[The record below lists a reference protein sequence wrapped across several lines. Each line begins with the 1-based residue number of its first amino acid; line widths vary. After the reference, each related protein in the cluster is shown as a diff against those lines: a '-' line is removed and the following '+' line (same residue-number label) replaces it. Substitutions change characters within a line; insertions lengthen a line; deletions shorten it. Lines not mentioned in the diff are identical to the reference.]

1 MTWPGPSS
9 SAKTVADM
17 EMLASQVVGSP
28 VVLAIWTTR
37 QLWFDGLVN
46 GMVFGLLALGV
57 VLVYRSTRVINLAVG
72 NMGLPASGLMSVMV
86 LNYGFPYWA
95 ALALALLVGIAVG
108 AIVERAIIRRL
119 FDAPRVIIL
128 VATIGIAQL
137 MQAILAAF
145 PEVERMRGARY
156 PVPLGF
162 QWNDVFGLRIT
173 GPKLTI
179 LVLVPLLA
187 FGLSWFLNHTV
198 FGQTVQAS
206 ASNADLA
213 RMSGIDPKTVQLFVW
228 TVAGL
233 LSSVSLLLLSGNR
246 GSITGM
252 ANLGP
257 NTMSR
262 ALVAAVI
269 AGMVSFPRAIV
280 AGLVIGV
287 AQAHVQFLFLE
298 QGGLIDFI
306 LFIVVAVAVA
316 FQSRGASESEGSFSF
331 SARRRPIP
339 ERLRQIWWVRRM
351 STIAMG
357 LLLAVAVALPMLVS
371 RPSRHLLY
379 ASILAFAVC
388 AVSMTI
394 VTGWAG
400 QLSLGQMTF
409 AGVGA
414 LIAAGFNRGL
424 EVGIGIGDWHFFSI
438 NVPRVPYVVS
448 MLLASLVAAGI
459 AALIGLGALRVKG
472 LLLAVTTF
480 AFALAAQQYIFRRPA
495 FNGGFTQSI
504 PFRRGSVGPFD
515 LSSQRS
521 YYYLCL
527 AMLVIVMVIV
537 RSLRASG
544 IGRSIIGVREN
555 EYTAAAYTVGPSRT
569 KLMAFALAGGIAGL
583 GGALLGGLV
592 QNIPYTE
599 RLFQI
604 GDSLRLV
611 SMVVIG
617 GLGTLMG
624 PVIGAMWVVG
634 LPAFWPDNDLVPLFT
649 SSIGLLVLLLYFP
662 GGLIQIAYV
671 ARDAVLRLAEAR
683 LGEAPI
689 ERMTTPPAAAFMNR
703 TEPPSLTGPALEVT
717 DVSVTFG
724 GLRAVDEA
732 SIVAQPGEVVGL
744 IGTNGAGK
752 STLMNAIGGFAPS
765 EGTVRI
771 MGKDASPMSPANR
784 ARLGLGRTFQ
794 AARLFPDLTVRETVQ
809 VALEARGR
817 TGLLSTAFFLPSATQ
832 SERSKRSDAEDL
844 ISFLGL
850 GRYADA
856 FVADLSTGTRRIVE
870 LTGLLALD
878 ARILCLDEPTAGIAQ
893 RETEAFG
900 PLLKQIQQEL
910 GATMVVIEHDMPMI
924 MALSDRVYCLE
935 AGQVIAEGLPNEVR
949 NDPKVVASYLGTDER
964 AIDRSD
970 S

>member
-1 MTWPGPSS
+1 M
-9 SAKTVADM
+9 AELDA
-17 EMLASQVVGSP
+17 LASP
-28 VVLAIWTTR
+28 MILAVWTTR
-37 QLWFDGLVN
+37 QLWFDGIVN

-72 NMGLPASGLMSVMV
+72 NMGLPASGLMGVMV
-86 LNYGFPYWA
+86 INYGFPYWA

-128 VATIGIAQL
+128 VATIGVAQL
-137 MQAILAAF
+137 MQAVLASF
-145 PEVERMRGARY
+145 PEVERVRGQRY

-173 GPKLTI
+173 GPKVTI
-179 LVLVPLLA
+179 LVLVPVLA
-187 FGLSWFLNHTV
+187 LALSWFLNRTV

-257 NTMSR
+257 NTMAR

-269 AGMVSFPRAIV
+269 AGMTSFPRALM
-280 AGLVIGV
+280 AGVLIGV
-287 AQAHVQFLFLE
+287 VQAHVQFLFLE

-316 FQSRGASESEGSFSF
+316 FQSRGTSENEGSFSF

-339 ERLRQIWWVRRM
+339 ERLRQVWWVRRM
-351 STIAMG
+351 STIALG
-357 LLLAVAVALPMLVS
+357 LLLAVAVVMPLLVS

-379 ASILAFAVC
+379 ASILAFAIC

-438 NVPRVPYVVS
+438 GVPRVPYLVS
-448 MLLASLVAAGI
+448 MLLASLVAAAV
-459 AALIGLGALRVKG
+459 AAVIGLGALRVKG

-480 AFALAAQQYIFRRPA
+480 AFALAAQQYVFRRPA
-495 FNGGFTQSI
+495 FNGGFSQSI
-504 PFRRGSVGPFD
+504 PFRRGSVGPLD
-515 LSSQRS
+515 LDSQRS

-527 AMLVIVMVIV
+527 VVLVIVLVIV

-555 EYTAAAYTVGPSRT
+555 EFTAAAYTVGPSRT
-569 KLMAFALAGGIAGL
+569 QLMAFALAGGIAGL

-592 QNIPYTE
+592 QNIAYQE

-624 PVIGAMWVVG
+624 PVIGALWVVG
-634 LPAFWPDNDLVPLFT
+634 LPAFWPDNELVPLFT
-649 SSIGLLVLLLYFP
+649 SSIGLLILLLYFP
-662 GGLIQIAYV
+662 GGLIQIAYGV
-671 ARDAVLRLAEAR
+671 RDAVLRKAEAR
-683 LGEAPI
+683 LGEAST
-689 ERMTTPPAAAFMNR
+689 ERVATPPVVLLDR
-703 TEPPSLTGPALEVT
+703 TERPALTGPALEVA

-724 GLRAVDEA
+724 GLRAVDGA
-732 SIVAQPGEVVGL
+732 SITAQSGEVVGL

-752 STLMNAIGGFAPS
+752 STLMNAISGFAPAD
-765 EGTVRI
+765 GTVRI
-771 MGKDASPMSPANR
+771 LGEDASNMTPANR

-817 TGLLSTAFFLPSATQ
+817 TGLLSTAFSLPSATRA
-832 SERSKRSDAEDL
+832 ERSKHSDADDL
-844 ISFLGL
+844 IGFLGL

-870 LTGLLALD
+870 LAGLLALD

-910 GATMVVIEHDMPMI
+910 GATMIVIEHDMPMI
-924 MALSDRVYCLE
+924 MTLSDRVYCLE
-935 AGQVIAEGLPNEVR
+935 AGQVIAEGAPDEVR
-949 NDPKVVASYLGTDER
+949 NDPLVVASYLGTDQR

-970 S
+970 A

>member
-1 MTWPGPSS
+1 
-9 SAKTVADM
+9 VADVD
-17 EMLASQVVGSP
+17 ASP

-86 LNYGFPYWA
+86 INHGFPYWA
-95 ALALALLVGIAVG
+95 ALAIALLTGTVIG
-108 AIVERAIIRRL
+108 AAVERAVIRRL
-119 FDAPRVIIL
+119 FDAPRVIVL
-128 VATIGIAQL
+128 VATIGLAQL
-137 MQAILAAF
+137 MQAVLAALPDIDVAKGNRF
-145 PEVERMRGARY
+145 

-162 QWNDVFGLRIT
+162 TWDDVFGLRIT

-179 LVLVPLLA
+179 LVVVPVLA
-187 FGLSWFLNHTV
+187 FGLAWFLNRTV

-213 RMSGIDPKTVQLFVW
+213 RMSGIDPKMVQLFVW

-246 GSITGM
+246 GALTGM

-257 NTMSR
+257 NTMTR
-262 ALVAAVI
+262 ALAAAVI
-269 AGMVSFPRAIV
+269 AGMASFPRALI

-287 AQAHVQFLFLE
+287 VQAHVQFNFLG
-298 QGGLIDFI
+298 QSGLIDFL
-306 LFIVVAVAVA
+306 LFVVVAIAVA
-316 FQSRGASESEGSFSF
+316 FQSRGVAENEGSFSF

-339 ERLRQIWWVRRM
+339 ERLREVWWVRHL
-351 STIAMG
+351 STTACG
-357 LLLAVAVALPMLVS
+357 VLLAIAVVLPMIVTL
-371 RPSRHLLY
+371 PSRHLLY
-379 ASILAFAVC
+379 ASILGFAIC
-388 AVSMTI
+388 ALSMTI

-400 QLSLGQMTF
+400 QLSLSQMAF

-424 EVGIGIGDWHFFSI
+424 EVGLGFGEWHLATLSI
-438 NVPRVPYVVS
+438 PRVPYVVS
-448 MLLASLVAAGI
+448 MLLASVVAGVV

-472 LLLAVTTF
+472 LLLAITTF
-480 AFALAAQQYIFRRPA
+480 AFALAAQQYVFKRPA
-495 FNGGFTQSI
+495 FNGGFRQSI
-504 PFRRGSVGPFD
+504 PFRRGSVGPLD

-521 YYYLCL
+521 YYYFCL
-527 AMLVIVMVIV
+527 AVLIVLLLVV
-537 RSLRASG
+537 RQLRSSG
-544 IGRSIIGVREN
+544 IGRTIIGVREN

-569 KLMAFALAGGIAGL
+569 KLMAFALAGAIAGL

-592 QNIPYTE
+592 QNIPYSD

-617 GLGTLMG
+617 GLGTIMG
-624 PVIGAMWVVG
+624 PVIGALWVVG
-634 LPAFWPDNDLVPLFT
+634 LPAFWPENDLVPLFT
-649 SSIGLLVLLLYFP
+649 SSIGLLILLLYFP
-662 GGLIQIAYV
+662 GGLIQIAYS
-671 ARDAVLRLAEAR
+671 ARDALLRIADAR
-683 LGEAPI
+683 LGPADTS
-689 ERMTTPPAAAFMNR
+689 RVTAPPAVAIGGGDR
-703 TEPPSLTGPALEVT
+703 PTLDGPAIAVS
-717 DVSVTFG
+717 DVSVTFD
-724 GLRAVDEA
+724 GLRAVDGVTLEA
-732 SIVAQPGEVVGL
+732 RPGEVVGL

-765 EGTVRI
+765 EGTVEI
-771 MGKDASPMSPANR
+771 LGQDASSMGSANR

-794 AARLFPDLTVRETVQ
+794 AARLFPELTVRETVQ

-817 TGLLSTAFFLPSATQ
+817 TGLVSTALFLPTATRA
-832 SERSKRSDAEDL
+832 ERAKRSEADDL
-844 ISFLGL
+844 IGFLGL
-850 GRYADA
+850 GRYGDA

-870 LTGLLALD
+870 LAGLLALD

-935 AGQVIAEGLPNEVR
+935 AGQVIAEGTPDEVR
-949 NDPKVVASYLGTDER
+949 NDPKVIASYLGTDER
-964 AIDRSD
+964 AIARSD

>member
-1 MTWPGPSS
+1 
-9 SAKTVADM
+9 VADVD
-17 EMLASQVVGSP
+17 ASP

-86 LNYGFPYWA
+86 INHGFPYWA
-95 ALALALLVGIAVG
+95 ALAIALLTGTVIG
-108 AIVERAIIRRL
+108 AAVERAVIRRL
-119 FDAPRVIIL
+119 FDAPRVIVL
-128 VATIGIAQL
+128 VATIGLAQL
-137 MQAILAAF
+137 MQAVLAALPDIDVAKGNRF
-145 PEVERMRGARY
+145 

-162 QWNDVFGLRIT
+162 TWDDVFGLRIT

-179 LVLVPLLA
+179 LVVVPVLA
-187 FGLSWFLNHTV
+187 FGLAWFLNRTV

-213 RMSGIDPKTVQLFVW
+213 RMSGIDPKMVQLFVW

-246 GSITGM
+246 GALTGM

-257 NTMSR
+257 NTMTR
-262 ALVAAVI
+262 ALAAAVI
-269 AGMVSFPRAIV
+269 AGMVSFPRALI

-287 AQAHVQFLFLE
+287 VQAHVQFNFLG
-298 QGGLIDFI
+298 QSGLIDFL
-306 LFIVVAVAVA
+306 LFVVVAIAVA
-316 FQSRGASESEGSFSF
+316 FQSRGVADNEGSFSF

-339 ERLRQIWWVRRM
+339 ERLREVWWVRHL
-351 STIAMG
+351 STMACG
-357 LLLAVAVALPMLVS
+357 VLLAIAVVLPMIVTL
-371 RPSRHLLY
+371 PSRHLLY
-379 ASILAFAVC
+379 ASILGFAVC
-388 AVSMTI
+388 ALSMTI

-400 QLSLGQMTF
+400 QLSLSQMAF

-424 EVGIGIGDWHFFSI
+424 EVGLGFGEWHLASLSI
-438 NVPRVPYVVS
+438 PRVPYVVS
-448 MLLASLVAAGI
+448 MLLASVVAGGV

-472 LLLAVTTF
+472 LLLAITTF
-480 AFALAAQQYIFRRPA
+480 AFALAAQQYVFKRPA
-495 FNGGFTQSI
+495 FNGGFRQSI
-504 PFRRGSVGPFD
+504 PFRRGSVGPLD

-521 YYYLCL
+521 YYYFCL
-527 AMLVIVMVIV
+527 AVLIVLLLVV
-537 RSLRASG
+537 RQLRSSG
-544 IGRSIIGVREN
+544 IGRTIIGVREN

-569 KLMAFALAGGIAGL
+569 KLMAFALAGSIAGM

-592 QNIPYTE
+592 QNIPYSD

-617 GLGTLMG
+617 GLGTIMG
-624 PVIGAMWVVG
+624 PVIGALWVVG
-634 LPAFWPDNDLVPLFT
+634 LPAFWPENDLVPLFT
-649 SSIGLLVLLLYFP
+649 SSIGLLILLLYFP
-662 GGLIQIAYV
+662 GGLIQIAYST
-671 ARDAVLRLAEAR
+671 RDALLRIADAR
-683 LGEAPI
+683 LGPADTS
-689 ERMTTPPAAAFMNR
+689 RVTAPPAVAIGGGDRPAID
-703 TEPPSLTGPALEVT
+703 GPAIAVS
-717 DVSVTFG
+717 DVSVTFD
-724 GLRAVDEA
+724 GLRAVDGVTLEA
-732 SIVAQPGEVVGL
+732 RPGEVVGL

-765 EGTVRI
+765 EGTVEILGREASS
-771 MGKDASPMSPANR
+771 MGSANR

-794 AARLFPDLTVRETVQ
+794 AARLFPELTVRETVQ

-817 TGLLSTAFFLPSATQ
+817 TGLLSTALFLPTATRA
-832 SERSKRSDAEDL
+832 ERAKRSEADDL
-844 ISFLGL
+844 IGFLGL
-850 GRYADA
+850 GRYGDA

-870 LTGLLALD
+870 LAGLLALD
-878 ARILCLDEPTAGIAQ
+878 ARIMCLDEPTAGIAQ

-935 AGQVIAEGLPNEVR
+935 AGQVIAEGAPDEVR

-964 AIDRSD
+964 AIARSD

>member
-1 MTWPGPSS
+1 
-9 SAKTVADM
+9 VADVD
-17 EMLASQVVGSP
+17 ASP

-86 LNYGFPYWA
+86 INHGFPYWA
-95 ALALALLVGIAVG
+95 ALAIALLTGTVIGAV
-108 AIVERAIIRRL
+108 VERAVIRRL
-119 FDAPRVIIL
+119 FDAPRVIVL
-128 VATIGIAQL
+128 VATIGLAQL
-137 MQAILAAF
+137 MQAVLAALPDIDVAKGNRF
-145 PEVERMRGARY
+145 

-162 QWNDVFGLRIT
+162 TWDDVFGLRIT

-179 LVLVPLLA
+179 LVVVPVLA
-187 FGLSWFLNHTV
+187 FGLAWFLNRTV

-213 RMSGIDPKTVQLFVW
+213 RMSGIDPKMVQLFVW

-246 GSITGM
+246 GALTGM

-257 NTMSR
+257 NTMTR
-262 ALVAAVI
+262 ALAAAVI
-269 AGMVSFPRAIV
+269 AGMVSFPRALI

-287 AQAHVQFLFLE
+287 VQAHVQFNFLG
-298 QGGLIDFI
+298 QSGLIDFL
-306 LFIVVAVAVA
+306 LFVVVAIAVA
-316 FQSRGASESEGSFSF
+316 FQSRGVADNEGSFSF

-339 ERLRQIWWVRRM
+339 ERLREVWWVRHL
-351 STIAMG
+351 STMACG
-357 LLLAVAVALPMLVS
+357 VLLAIAVVLPMIVTL
-371 RPSRHLLY
+371 PSRHLLY
-379 ASILAFAVC
+379 ASILGFAVC
-388 AVSMTI
+388 ALSMTI

-400 QLSLGQMTF
+400 QLSLSQMAF

-424 EVGIGIGDWHFFSI
+424 EVGLGFGEWHLASLSI
-438 NVPRVPYVVS
+438 PRVPYVVS
-448 MLLASLVAAGI
+448 MLLASVVAGGV

-472 LLLAVTTF
+472 LLLAITTF
-480 AFALAAQQYIFRRPA
+480 AFALAAQQYVFKRPA
-495 FNGGFTQSI
+495 FNGGFRQSI
-504 PFRRGSVGPFD
+504 PFRRGSVGPLD

-521 YYYLCL
+521 YYYFCL
-527 AMLVIVMVIV
+527 AVLIVLLLVV
-537 RSLRASG
+537 RQLRSSG
-544 IGRSIIGVREN
+544 IGRTIIGVREN

-569 KLMAFALAGGIAGL
+569 KLMAFALAGSIAGM

-592 QNIPYTE
+592 QNIPYSD

-617 GLGTLMG
+617 GLGTIMG
-624 PVIGAMWVVG
+624 PVIGALWVVG
-634 LPAFWPDNDLVPLFT
+634 LPAFWPENDLVPLFT
-649 SSIGLLVLLLYFP
+649 SSIGLLILLLYFP
-662 GGLIQIAYV
+662 GGLIQIAYS
-671 ARDAVLRLAEAR
+671 ARDALLRIADAR
-683 LGEAPI
+683 LGPADTS
-689 ERMTTPPAAAFMNR
+689 RVTAPPAVAIGGGDRPAID
-703 TEPPSLTGPALEVT
+703 GPAIAVS
-717 DVSVTFG
+717 DVSVTFD
-724 GLRAVDEA
+724 GLRAVDGVTLEA
-732 SIVAQPGEVVGL
+732 RPGEVVGL

-765 EGTVRI
+765 EGTVEI
-771 MGKDASPMSPANR
+771 LGQEASSMGSANR

-794 AARLFPDLTVRETVQ
+794 AARLFPELTVRETVQ

-817 TGLLSTAFFLPSATQ
+817 TGLLSTALFLPTATRA
-832 SERSKRSDAEDL
+832 ERAKRSEADDL
-844 ISFLGL
+844 IGFLGL
-850 GRYADA
+850 GRYGDA

-870 LTGLLALD
+870 LAGLLALD
-878 ARILCLDEPTAGIAQ
+878 ARIMCLDEPTAGIAQ

-935 AGQVIAEGLPNEVR
+935 AGQVIAEGAPDEVR

-964 AIDRSD
+964 AIARSD